1 MAYRPDN
8 DLNFLAELSS
18 EELDNL
24 VKILTLDKE
33 GDALLTENLT
43 FSEKFKQH
51 YPDHHQYWDE
61 IAEELQL
68 FGGNTFMNLLK
79 GNKGVFYKE
88 ILCDVCDRLKVNYN
102 KKSEVM
108 LIEQH
113 LLMKILTDA
122 LEKMSQEEIKQLA
135 TELGVEHQKIL
146 TPQAIS
152 TVFFAI
158 FKAGGMKSY
167 QLTLTIANLIL
178 KALGQPPIL
187 AKLGIIATP
196 SPIIFKLLSGPIG
209 LSLSALLTAID
220 IAGPA
225 YRVTIPAVIE
235 VAYLRSLFVNRAE
248 IQPNNAQDTKKII
261 SLISDE
267 LYDPF
272 KTNFTRVKQL
282 IKSAENWDEEQK
294 RELISAVYRSR
305 TGMAGWDYIGPDS
318 PEVIYEL
325 ASTPALRETY
335 QLAIDLAPESEEAQK
350 VLHCL
355 QLAKRKIQRWE
366 NPIYNRNQTPS
377 VKFQDFGLKLA
388 VINELMF
395 RQAKL
400 TPKFEQEHFL
410 DEYKER
416 CINPN
421 TNDYWKALH
430 SGFFDIFGLFGSAVW
445 DIKVLDQLRDIN
457 HLGIRSHR
465 MTFKESRAAY
475 AYFVPEVLAYF
486 NGLDIPQQLLNE
498 VEELSITTNN
508 ALYKEAA
515 VIQHNQLFIDNDTV
529 QDLDLLPNLKR
540 ISVAENIELSEAFSE
555 KLRERGIV
563 LQIESD
569 TKERSI

>member
-1 MAYRPDN
+1 MAYRPDK
-8 DLNFLAELSS
+8 DLDFLSTLSS

-33 GDALLTENLT
+33 GNKLLTENLT
-43 FSEKFKQH
+43 FSEKFKQY

-102 KKSEVM
+102 KKSDVM

-122 LEKMSQEEIKQLA
+122 LEKMSPEEIKQLA
-135 TELGVEHQKIL
+135 AELGIEHQKIL
-146 TPQAIS
+146 TPQVIS
-152 TVFFAI
+152 TVFWAI
-158 FKAGGMKSY
+158 FKAGGVKSY
-167 QLTLTIANLIL
+167 QLTFTLANLIL

-187 AKLGIIATP
+187 AKFGIIAAP
-196 SPIIFKLLSGPIG
+196 SPILTKLLFGPIG
-209 LSLSALLTAID
+209 LTISAVLTVID

-225 YRVTIPAVIE
+225 YRITIPAVIE
-235 VAYLRSLFVNRAE
+235 VAYLRSLSVNRAE
-248 IQPNNAQDTKKII
+248 IHANNPRDAKKII
-261 SLISDE
+261 SLISNA
-267 LYDPF
+267 LYDPN
-272 KTNFTRVKQL
+272 KTNFTRVKQW
-282 IKSAENWDEEQK
+282 IRIAENWNEEQK
-294 RELISAVYRSR
+294 RELINAIYLSR
-305 TGMAGWDYIGPDS
+305 TGVAGWDHIGPES

-325 ASTPALRETY
+325 ACTSALREVY

-355 QLAKRKIQRWE
+355 KLAEHKIQRWE

-377 VKFQDFGLKLA
+377 VKFQDLGLKLA

-400 TPKFEQEHFL
+400 TPKFEQARFL

-416 CINPN
+416 CINPE
-421 TNDYWKALH
+421 TNDYYKLLTNIT
-430 SGFFDIFGLFGSAVW
+430 FFGLHTLWGELLEQMENVKYLGLSGSSSSA
-445 DIKVLDQLRDIN
+445 L
-457 HLGIRSHR
+457 
-465 MTFKESRAAY
+465 RAAY
-475 AYFVPEVLAYF
+475 SYFIPEVLVYF
-486 NGLDIPQQLLNE
+486 NRLDIPKTLLNE
-498 VEELSITTNN
+498 VEVLSITTNN

-515 VIQHNQLFIDNDTV
+515 VIRDDKLFIDDKTV
-529 QDLDLLPNLKR
+529 QDLDLLPNLKQ
-540 ISVAENIELSEAFSE
+540 ITVAENIELPETFSE
-555 KLRERGIV
+555 RLRERCIV
-563 LQIESD
+563 LQVESD
-569 TKERSI
+569 TK